1 MEARVPARLTA
12 AELRRF
18 GLLVGAAFLALAA
31 IWTWRD
37 HRILAIVGVT
47 IAVPLILLGAVAP
60 TVLGPVYHL
69 WMGLALKLSKI
80 TTPIFMGVVYYVV
93 LTPLALGMRLAGR
106 NPMVHGTSKD
116 ESFWKP
122 RAPDSRRSNL
132 ENKF

>member
-1 MEARVPARLTA
+1 MEARIPARLTA

-18 GLLVGAAFLALAA
+18 GLLVGGVFLALAA

-37 HRILAIVGVT
+37 HRVLAIVGAT
-47 IAVPLILLGAVAP
+47 IAIPLMLLGAVAP
-60 TVLGPVYHL
+60 TVLGPVYRL

-80 TTPIFMGVVYYVV
+80 TTPIVMGAVYYLV
-93 LTPLALGMRLAGR
+93 LTPLGLGMRIAGR
-106 NPMVHGTSKD
+106 NPVVHGTEKD
-116 ESFWKP
+116 DSFWKP